1 MSVSLAR
8 QARLAQSLS
17 VARRSVSR
25 CQPFAAL
32 ATQTRHEPGSQD
44 SAPVAGPSRADAS
57 TALSSSVHP
66 AAQQDDT
73 AQETFARVQSYLAAV
88 NESGIEPT
96 LRDLEACRPSVMP
109 PIHSPKYVQQY
120 NDLINTL
127 CRSFTKQQLRKF
139 LVEALGTSKH
149 CATSRKKTDYAES
162 IMDQL
167 WKWPTLTE
175 LERAKRDK
183 TEVVTKVLPATSSEL
198 FLFLGRDGADLLRL
212 SQDYNVHIS
221 LRQKPLGLRVEGA
234 RASVRELTEHLL
246 AVKQSFVEESFTL
259 PSPIPIPTD
268 MVPRISRLAQAFLEN
283 VPGNPGTVR
292 ICAKDSQSLDA
303 AKRLASRVVH
313 EVVESSRTPVLAHLP
328 PGTATHAEQPLV
340 MFPHTYALY
349 PYLSPRPLP
358 LTLNTSGTFRL
369 RRVGEWLKSGFEEDV
384 DSTDGLASEQGYVLT
399 EKDVS
404 VSLRDFAV
412 RALADSSQTTVSAS
426 LGHIL
431 LTRVSKDQRATLVPP
446 LTGDHPFGKIRK
458 WIANHSVK
466 MSFVPDLPNP
476 LLSTAPRHQKALH
489 RLVYHSLIPGSD
501 GTAPTTDDPRVS
513 VYRRKVIVLEATLAE
528 PRSTKK
534 EESDPVQ
541 DAFDSLQSP
550 DEEARPSEKSPP
562 EPSFQVVADTRCTAG
577 VEADVNVLMPDRPM
591 DLQLTMSSSADL
603 PESQRPL
610 ALQTYANDL
619 SAFLSGSEQHPEQP
633 TPPLVIEHEGTTYLL
648 HSNGSVRQ
656 SVEVVSNSGR
666 PDLRDVTY
674 DQENLTQAL
683 CESILD
689 LESNQKSMRCQV
701 FCEDLSSEESWKRF
715 LTDCDR
721 LSLMTRRSTAGA
733 SLSKDEA
740 FA

>member
-1 MSVSLAR
+1 MSVSLTR

-17 VARRSVSR
+17 VARRSAFR
-25 CQPFAAL
+25 CQHFAAL
-32 ATQTRHEPGSQD
+32 AAQTRHEPRSQD

-57 TALSSSVHP
+57 TASPSSAQP
-66 AAQQDDT
+66 AAQQDET
-73 AQETFARVQSYLAAV
+73 AQEPFARVQSYLAAV

-96 LRDLEACRPSVMP
+96 LRDLDACKPSARPP
-109 PIHSPKYVQQY
+109 LHSPKYIQQY

-139 LVEALGTSKH
+139 LVEALGPSKH
-149 CATSRKKTDYAES
+149 CATNRKKTDYAES
-162 IMDQL
+162 ILDQL
-167 WKWPTLTE
+167 WKWPTLGE
-175 LERAKRDK
+175 LERAKKDR
-183 TEVVTKVLPATSSEL
+183 TEVVTKVLPVTASEL
-198 FLFLGRDGADLLRL
+198 FLFLGRDGSDLLRI

-221 LRQKPLGLRVEGA
+221 LRQKPLGLSVEGS

-246 AVKQSFVEESFTL
+246 AVKQTFVEEWFTL
-259 PSPIPIPTD
+259 PSPMPIPTD
-268 MVPRISRLAQAFLEN
+268 MVPRISRLAQAYLEN
-283 VPGNPGTVR
+283 ISASPGTVR
-292 ICAKDSQSLDA
+292 ICAKNSESLDV
-303 AKRLASRVVH
+303 AKRLASRVVQ
-313 EVVESSRTPVLAHLP
+313 EIVESSRTPVLAHLP

-358 LTLNTSGTFRL
+358 LTMNTSGTFRL

-384 DSTDGLASEQGYVLT
+384 ESTGGLASEQGHVLT
-399 EKDVS
+399 ENDIS
-404 VSLRDFAV
+404 VSLRDLAT
-412 RALADSSQTTVSAS
+412 RALPESPRTTVTAS
-426 LGHIL
+426 LGHVL

-458 WIANHSVK
+458 WIANHPVK

-489 RLVYHSLIPGSD
+489 RLVYHSLTSVPD
-501 GTAPTTDDPRVS
+501 ETAPTADDPHVS
-513 VYRRKVIVLEATLAE
+513 IHRRKVIVLEATLAE
-528 PRSTKK
+528 PRGKS
-534 EESDPVQ
+534 ESDSVQ

-591 DLQLTMSSSADL
+591 DLQLTMSCSADL
-603 PESQRPL
+603 PESQQPL
-610 ALQTYANDL
+610 ALQKYSEDL
-619 SAFLSGSEQHPEQP
+619 SAFLSGSESHPEQP
-633 TPPLVIEHEGTTYLL
+633 TPPLTIEHDGATYLL

-656 SVEVVSNSGR
+656 SVEVVSATGR
-666 PDLRDVTY
+666 PALRDVAY
-674 DQENLTQAL
+674 DSEKLTRAL
-683 CESILD
+683 CESSLD
-689 LESNQKSMRCQV
+689 LESNQKSMCCQV
-701 FCEDLSSEESWKRF
+701 FCEDPSSEESWKRF

-721 LSLMTRRSTAGA
+721 LSLMTRRSTAGVF
-733 SLSKDEA
+733 KDEA